1 MDIFCDIAFFRWFAL
16 LLSLSILSP
25 LSNLIFC
32 STGTTS
38 TLTTM
43 SSSFRLGQIG
53 LCRYYSLDTSPTSSI
68 TIFSLIIIW
77 NILSHYNLKYS
88 LSLTPCLVSFAN
100 QFNIIENSNILSTQ
114 KCQVPRQSDSS
125 SGESVVRVSFNK
137 HKRNASWE
145 EPSCQ
150 VDADN
155 HSITITQSHNTQVGL
170 PLTQPITDQVAEQ
183 AAGGAR

>member
-1 MDIFCDIAFFRWFAL
+1 MILLVNFVSNPWPDILFNRNHFYLDDDELILPIGPNRF
-16 LLSLSILSP
+16 LSIL
-25 LSNLIFC
+25 
-32 STGTTS
+32 
-38 TLTTM
+38 
-43 SSSFRLGQIG
+43 
-53 LCRYYSLDTSPTSSI
+53 
-68 TIFSLIIIW
+68 FSQYFPNIIHY
-77 NILSHYNLKYS
+77 NILSHHNLKYS

-114 KCQVPRQSDSS
+114 KCQVPRQSNSS

>member
-1 MDIFCDIAFFRWFAL
+1 MILLVNFVSNPWPDILFNRNHFYLDDDELILPIGPNRF
-16 LLSLSILSP
+16 LSIL
-25 LSNLIFC
+25 
-32 STGTTS
+32 
-38 TLTTM
+38 
-43 SSSFRLGQIG
+43 
-53 LCRYYSLDTSPTSSI
+53 
-68 TIFSLIIIW
+68 FSQYFPNIIHY

>member
-1 MDIFCDIAFFRWFAL
+1 MILLVNFVSNPWPDILFNRNHFYLDDDELILPIGPNR
-16 LLSLSILSP
+16 SLSIL
-25 LSNLIFC
+25 
-32 STGTTS
+32 
-38 TLTTM
+38 
-43 SSSFRLGQIG
+43 
-53 LCRYYSLDTSPTSSI
+53 
-68 TIFSLIIIW
+68 FSQYFTNIIHY

-114 KCQVPRQSDSS
+114 KCQVPRQSNSS

-150 VDADN
+150 VDAVYNNHTTPRSASLSPNLSPTKSRSKQLEALDN
-155 HSITITQSHNTQVGL
+155 LVSIYTTLILSLFL
-170 PLTQPITDQVAEQ
+170 PSFPDHYV
-183 AAGGAR
+183 RNPS